1 MEPTGGFSMEK
12 EPHVFEEDDEAFLH
26 SLNALLEEP
35 EPRET
40 QAPQDAP
47 MPKKPQVGKKK
58 MPPKTGG
65 FWKKLGIGTA
75 IAAAVALAC
84 ALGIPAVTRI
94 MDPYNGQ
101 IVSDVSVGG
110 VEIGGLTK
118 GEAKKALQAAFGER
132 FSQKTMEINFSE
144 AGTVLE
150 KLNIRY
156 PANSLLI
163 SPEESHAKL
172 DTAAAVK
179 AAYALGRTDLDGSRS
194 MSLLPYL
201 GLDEAAIRSVA
212 DSYAQQLAQLYQD
225 SSYTIQGTAP
235 DVTNYDESTP
245 CQTVTLFR
253 GYPGIEID
261 ADALYNEILEGYN
274 TGSFAVSYQ
283 GTVSAKKPVSPDLDD
298 LWEQTRLA
306 PEDPS
311 VDLTSYQVISG
322 VHGYE
327 FDLAEAKQQFQNL
340 AYGESTLISLHY
352 TDPEIADEDAYF
364 QDILG
369 HCETPHGDN
378 ENRNA
383 NLRKACGMLDGLVL
397 KPGEELSYNQVL
409 GERTKELG
417 WLPAPAY
424 SGTKLVDSP
433 GGGICQVSS
442 TLYLASVYSELT
454 IVERRNHG
462 YPVSYIPLG
471 MDATVSWGFTDL
483 KIRNDSPM
491 PVKIQAEES
500 DGYVRISILGTETR
514 DYDVEMSYTV
524 GGRYVRTYMS
534 KIDKETGEVIS
545 KEPYALS
552 SYIDD
557 VY

>member
-1 MEPTGGFSMEK
+1 MEK
-12 EPHVFEEDDEAFLH
+12 EPHVFEEDDEAFLR

-35 EPRET
+35 EPQET
-40 QAPQDAP
+40 QPPRDAP

-118 GEAKKALQAAFGER
+118 GEAKKALQAAFGEQ
-132 FSQKTMEINFSE
+132 FSQKTMEIRFSE

-172 DTAAAVK
+172 DAAAAVK
-179 AAYALGRTDLDGSRS
+179 AAYALGRTDLDGSRT

-212 DSYAQQLAQLYQD
+212 DSYAQQLAQLYRD

-283 GTVSAKKPVSPDLDD
+283 GTVSAKKPVSPDLDG

-306 PEDPS
+306 PENPS
-311 VDLTSYQVISG
+311 VDLTSYQVIPG

-378 ENRNA
+378 ENRNG

-397 KPGEELSYNQVL
+397 QPGQELSYNEAL
-409 GERTKELG
+409 GPRTKELG

-471 MDATVSWGFTDL
+471 MDATVSWGFADL

-514 DYDVEMSYTV
+514 DYNVEMSYTV

-552 SYIDD
+552 GYMDD
-557 VY
+557 IY

>member
-1 MEPTGGFSMEK
+1 MEK
-12 EPHVFEEDDEAFLH
+12 EPHVFEEDDEAFLR

-47 MPKKPQVGKKK
+47 MPKKPQAGKKK

-101 IVSDVSVGG
+101 IVSDVSIGG

-118 GEAKKALQAAFGER
+118 GEAKKALQAAFGEQ
-132 FSQKTMEINFSE
+132 FSQKTMEIRFSE

-172 DTAAAVK
+172 DAAAAVK
-179 AAYALGRTDLDGSRS
+179 AAYALGRTDLDGSRT

-212 DSYAQQLAQLYQD
+212 DSYAQQLSQLYQD
-225 SSYTIQGTAP
+225 SSYTVTGDAP
-235 DVTNYDESTP
+235 DVTYFDESIP

-261 ADALYNEILEGYN
+261 ADALYDQILAGYN

-283 GTVSAKKPVSPDLDD
+283 GTVSAKKPVSPDLDG
-298 LWEQTRLA
+298 LWEQTRLT

-311 VDLTSYQVISG
+311 VDLTSYQVIPG

-364 QDILG
+364 QDVLG

-378 ENRNA
+378 ENRNG

-397 KPGEELSYNQVL
+397 QPGQELSYNEAL
-409 GERTKELG
+409 GPRTKELG

-454 IVERRNHG
+454 IVERHNHG

-471 MDATVSWGFTDL
+471 MDATVSWGFADL
-483 KIRNDSPM
+483 RIRNDSPM

-500 DGYVRISILGTETR
+500 DGYVRVSILGTETR
-514 DYDVEMSYTV
+514 DYNVEMSYTV

-534 KIDKETGEVIS
+534 KIDKESGEVIS

-552 SYIDD
+552 GYMDD
-557 VY
+557 IY

>member
-1 MEPTGGFSMEK
+1 MEK
-12 EPHVFEEDDEAFLH
+12 EPHVFEEDDEAFLR

-35 EPRET
+35 EPQET

-84 ALGIPAVTRI
+84 ILGIPAVTRI

-118 GEAKKALQAAFGER
+118 GEAKKALQAAFGEQ

-172 DTAAAVK
+172 DAAAAVK
-179 AAYALGRTDLDGSRS
+179 AAYALGRTDLDGSRT

-235 DVTNYDESTP
+235 DVANYDESAP

-261 ADALYNEILEGYN
+261 ADALYAEILEGYN

-283 GTVSAKKPVSPDLDD
+283 GTVSAKKPASPDLDG

-306 PEDPS
+306 PENPS
-311 VDLTSYQVISG
+311 VDLTSYQVIPG

-327 FDLAEAKQQFQNL
+327 FDLADAKQQFQNL

-364 QDILG
+364 QDVLG

-378 ENRNA
+378 ENRNG

-397 KPGEELSYNQVL
+397 QPGQELSYNEAL
-409 GERTKELG
+409 GPRTKELG

-454 IVERRNHG
+454 IVERHNHG

-471 MDATVSWGFTDL
+471 MDATVSWGFADL

-500 DGYVRISILGTETR
+500 DGYVRVSILGMETR
-514 DYDVEMSYTV
+514 NYDVEMSYTV

-552 SYIDD
+552 GYMDD
-557 VY
+557 IY

>member
-1 MEPTGGFSMEK
+1 MER
-12 EPHVFEEDDEAFLH
+12 EPHVFEEDDEAFLR

-35 EPRET
+35 EPQET

-47 MPKKPQVGKKK
+47 MPKKPQDGKKK

-84 ALGIPAVTRI
+84 VLGIPAVTRI

-118 GEAKKALQAAFGER
+118 GEAKKALQAAFGEQ
-132 FSQKTMEINFSE
+132 FSQKTMEIRFSE

-172 DTAAAVK
+172 DAAAAVK
-179 AAYALGRTDLDGSRS
+179 AAYALGRTDLDGSRT

-212 DSYAQQLAQLYQD
+212 DSYAQQLAQLYRD

-261 ADALYNEILEGYN
+261 ADALYAEILEGYN

-283 GTVSAKKPVSPDLDD
+283 GTVSAKKPVSPDLDG

-306 PEDPS
+306 PENPS
-311 VDLTSYQVISG
+311 VDLTSYQVIPG

-327 FDLAEAKQQFQNL
+327 FDLAEARQQFQNL

-364 QDILG
+364 QDVLG

-378 ENRNA
+378 ENRNG

-397 KPGEELSYNQVL
+397 QPGQELSYNEAL
-409 GERTKELG
+409 GPRTKELG

-471 MDATVSWGFTDL
+471 MDATVSWGFADL

-552 SYIDD
+552 GYMDD
-557 VY
+557 IY

>member
-1 MEPTGGFSMEK
+1 MEK
-12 EPHVFEEDDEAFLH
+12 EPHVFEEDDEAFLR

-35 EPRET
+35 EPQET

-47 MPKKPQVGKKK
+47 MPKKPQAGNKKT
-58 MPPKTGG
+58 PQKTGG
-65 FWKKLGIGTA
+65 FWKKLGIGAA

-101 IVSDVSVGG
+101 IISDVSVGG

-118 GEAKKALQAAFGER
+118 GEAKKALQAAFGEQ
-132 FSQKTMEINFSE
+132 FSQKTMEISFSE

-172 DTAAAVK
+172 DAAAAVK
-179 AAYALGRTDLDGSRS
+179 AAYALGRTDLDGSRT

-225 SSYTIQGTAP
+225 SSYTVQGTAP

-261 ADALYNEILEGYN
+261 ADALYAEILEGYN

-283 GTVSAKKPVSPDLDD
+283 GTVSAKKPASPDLDG

-306 PEDPS
+306 PENPS
-311 VDLTSYQVISG
+311 VDLTSYQVIPG

-327 FDLAEAKQQFQNL
+327 FDLADAKQQFQNL

-364 QDILG
+364 QDVLG

-378 ENRNA
+378 ENRNG

-397 KPGEELSYNQVL
+397 QPGQELSYNEAL
-409 GERTKELG
+409 GPRTKELG

-471 MDATVSWGFTDL
+471 MDATVSWGFADL

-514 DYDVEMSYTV
+514 NYNVEMSYTV

-552 SYIDD
+552 GYMDD
-557 VY
+557 IY

>member
-1 MEPTGGFSMEK
+1 MEK
-12 EPHVFEEDDEAFLH
+12 EPHVFEEDDEAFLR

-35 EPRET
+35 EPQET

-118 GEAKKALQAAFGER
+118 GEAKKALQAAFGEQ
-132 FSQKTMEINFSE
+132 FSQKTMEIRFSE

-172 DTAAAVK
+172 DAAAAVK
-179 AAYALGRTDLDGSRS
+179 AAYALGRTNLDGSRT

-235 DVTNYDESTP
+235 DVTNYNESTP

-261 ADALYNEILEGYN
+261 ADALYAEILEGYN

-283 GTVSAKKPVSPDLDD
+283 GTVSAKKPVSPDLDG

-306 PEDPS
+306 PKDPS
-311 VDLTSYQVISG
+311 VDLTSYQVIPG

-327 FDLAEAKQQFQNL
+327 FDLAEARQQFQNL
-340 AYGESTLISLHY
+340 AYGESALISLHY

-378 ENRNA
+378 ENRNG

-397 KPGEELSYNQVL
+397 QPGQELSYNEAL
-409 GERTKELG
+409 GPRTKELG

-471 MDATVSWGFTDL
+471 MDATVSWGFADL

-514 DYDVEMSYTV
+514 DYNVEMSYTV

-534 KIDKETGEVIS
+534 KIDKETGKVIS

-552 SYIDD
+552 GYMDD
-557 VY
+557 IY

>member
-1 MEPTGGFSMEK
+1 MEK
-12 EPHVFEEDDEAFLH
+12 EPHVFEEDDEAFLR

-35 EPRET
+35 EPQET

-65 FWKKLGIGTA
+65 FWKKLGIGVA

-118 GEAKKALQAAFGER
+118 GEAKKALQAAFGEQ

-172 DTAAAVK
+172 DAAAAVK
-179 AAYALGRTDLDGSRS
+179 AAYALGRTDLDGSRT

-225 SSYTIQGTAP
+225 SNYTIQGTAP

-283 GTVSAKKPVSPDLDD
+283 GTVSAKKPVSPDLDG

-311 VDLTSYQVISG
+311 VDLTSYQVIPG

-327 FDLAEAKQQFQNL
+327 FDLAEARQQFQNL

-364 QDILG
+364 QDVLG

-378 ENRNA
+378 ENRNG

-397 KPGEELSYNQVL
+397 QPGQELSYNEAL
-409 GERTKELG
+409 GPRTKELG

-471 MDATVSWGFTDL
+471 MDATVSWGFADL

-514 DYDVEMSYTV
+514 DYNVEMSYTV

-552 SYIDD
+552 GYMDD
-557 VY
+557 IY

>member
-1 MEPTGGFSMEK
+1 MEK
-12 EPHVFEEDDEAFLH
+12 EPHVFEEDDEAFLR

-35 EPRET
+35 EPQET
-40 QAPQDAP
+40 QAPQDTP

-118 GEAKKALQAAFGER
+118 GEAKKALQAAFGEQ

-172 DTAAAVK
+172 DAAAAVK
-179 AAYALGRTDLDGSRS
+179 AAYALGRTDLDGSRT

-212 DSYAQQLAQLYQD
+212 DSYAQQLAQLYRD

-283 GTVSAKKPVSPDLDD
+283 GTVSAKKPVSPDLDG

-311 VDLTSYQVISG
+311 VDLTSYQVIPG

-327 FDLAEAKQQFQNL
+327 FDLAEARQQFQNL

-378 ENRNA
+378 ENRNG

-397 KPGEELSYNQVL
+397 QPGQELSYNEAL
-409 GERTKELG
+409 GPRTKELG

-471 MDATVSWGFTDL
+471 MDATVSWGFAGL

-514 DYDVEMSYTV
+514 DYNVEMSYTV

-552 SYIDD
+552 GYMDD
-557 VY
+557 IY

>member
-1 MEPTGGFSMEK
+1 MEK
-12 EPHVFEEDDEAFLH
+12 EPHVFEEDDEAFLR

-35 EPRET
+35 EPQET

-118 GEAKKALQAAFGER
+118 GEAKKALQAAFGEQ
-132 FSQKTMEINFSE
+132 FSQKTMEIRFSE

-172 DTAAAVK
+172 DAAAAVK
-179 AAYALGRTDLDGSRS
+179 AAYALGRTDLNGSRT

-235 DVTNYDESTP
+235 DVTNYNESTP

-261 ADALYNEILEGYN
+261 ANALYNEILEGYN

-283 GTVSAKKPVSPDLDD
+283 GTVSAKKPVSPDLDG

-306 PEDPS
+306 PENPS
-311 VDLTSYQVISG
+311 VDLTNYQIIPG

-327 FDLAEAKQQFQNL
+327 FDLAEARQQFQNL

-364 QDILG
+364 QDVLG

-378 ENRNA
+378 ENRNG

-397 KPGEELSYNQVL
+397 QPGQELSYNEAL
-409 GERTKELG
+409 GPRTKELG

-471 MDATVSWGFTDL
+471 MDATVSWGFADL

-514 DYDVEMSYTV
+514 DYNVEMSYTV

-552 SYIDD
+552 GYMDD
-557 VY
+557 IY

>member
-1 MEPTGGFSMEK
+1 MEK
-12 EPHVFEEDDEAFLH
+12 EPHVFEEDDEAFLR

-35 EPRET
+35 EPQET

-94 MDPYNGQ
+94 MDPYNGL

-118 GEAKKALQAAFGER
+118 GEAKKALQAAFGEQ

-172 DTAAAVK
+172 DAAAAVK

-283 GTVSAKKPVSPDLDD
+283 GTVSAKKPVSPDLDG

-311 VDLTSYQVISG
+311 VDLTSYQVIPG

-327 FDLAEAKQQFQNL
+327 FDLAEARQQFQNL

-364 QDILG
+364 QDVLG

-378 ENRNA
+378 ENRNG

-397 KPGEELSYNQVL
+397 QPGQELSYNEAL
-409 GERTKELG
+409 GPRTKELG

-442 TLYLASVYSELT
+442 TLYLASIYSELT

-471 MDATVSWGFTDL
+471 MDATVSWGFADL

-514 DYDVEMSYTV
+514 DYNVEMSYTV

-552 SYIDD
+552 GYMDD
-557 VY
+557 IY

>member
-1 MEPTGGFSMEK
+1 MEK
-12 EPHVFEEDDEAFLH
+12 EPHVFEEDDEAFLR

-35 EPRET
+35 EPQET

-118 GEAKKALQAAFGER
+118 GEAKKALQAAFGEQ
-132 FSQKTMEINFSE
+132 FSQKTMEIRFSE

-172 DTAAAVK
+172 DAAAAVK
-179 AAYALGRTDLDGSRS
+179 AAYALGRTDLDGSRT

-283 GTVSAKKPVSPDLDD
+283 GTVSAKKPVSPDLDG

-311 VDLTSYQVISG
+311 VDLTSYQVIPG

-327 FDLAEAKQQFQNL
+327 FDLAEARQQFQNL
-340 AYGESTLISLHY
+340 AYGESALISLHY

-378 ENRNA
+378 ENRNG

-397 KPGEELSYNQVL
+397 QPGQELSYNEAL
-409 GERTKELG
+409 GPRTKELG

-471 MDATVSWGFTDL
+471 MDATVSWGFADL

-514 DYDVEMSYTV
+514 DYNVEMSYTV

-552 SYIDD
+552 GYMDD
-557 VY
+557 IY

>member
-1 MEPTGGFSMEK
+1 MEK
-12 EPHVFEEDDEAFLH
+12 EPHVFEEDDEAFLR

-35 EPRET
+35 EPQET

-118 GEAKKALQAAFGER
+118 GEAKKTLQAAFGEQ

-172 DTAAAVK
+172 DAAAAVK
-179 AAYALGRTDLDGSRS
+179 AAYALGRTDLDGSRT

-235 DVTNYDESTP
+235 DVTNYNESTP

-283 GTVSAKKPVSPDLDD
+283 GTVSAKKPVSPDLDG

-306 PEDPS
+306 PENPS
-311 VDLTSYQVISG
+311 VDLTSYQVIPG

-327 FDLAEAKQQFQNL
+327 FDLAEARQQFQNL

-364 QDILG
+364 QDVLG

-378 ENRNA
+378 ENRNG

-397 KPGEELSYNQVL
+397 QPGQELSYNEAL
-409 GERTKELG
+409 GPRTKELG

-471 MDATVSWGFTDL
+471 MDATVSWGFADL

-514 DYDVEMSYTV
+514 DYNVEMSYTV

-552 SYIDD
+552 GYIDD
-557 VY
+557 IY

>member
-1 MEPTGGFSMEK
+1 MEK
-12 EPHVFEEDDEAFLH
+12 EPHVFEEDDEAFLR

-35 EPRET
+35 EPQET

-118 GEAKKALQAAFGER
+118 GEAKKALQAAFGEQ
-132 FSQKTMEINFSE
+132 FSQKTMEIRFSE

-172 DTAAAVK
+172 DAAAAVK
-179 AAYALGRTDLDGSRS
+179 AAYALGRTDLDGSRT

-235 DVTNYDESTP
+235 DVTNYNESTP

-283 GTVSAKKPVSPDLDD
+283 GTVSAKKPVSPDLDG

-311 VDLTSYQVISG
+311 VDLTNYQVIPG

-327 FDLAEAKQQFQNL
+327 FDLAEARQQFQNL

-364 QDILG
+364 QDVLG

-378 ENRNA
+378 ENRNG

-397 KPGEELSYNQVL
+397 QPGQELSYNEAL
-409 GERTKELG
+409 GPRTKELG

-471 MDATVSWGFTDL
+471 MDATVSWGFADL

-514 DYDVEMSYTV
+514 DYNVEMSYTV

-552 SYIDD
+552 GYMDD
-557 VY
+557 IY

>member
-1 MEPTGGFSMEK
+1 MEK
-12 EPHVFEEDDEAFLH
+12 EPHVFEEDDEAFLR
-26 SLNALLEEP
+26 SLNALLEDP
-35 EPRET
+35 EPQET

-47 MPKKPQVGKKK
+47 MPKKPQDGKKK
-58 MPPKTGG
+58 MPPKAGG

-118 GEAKKALQAAFGER
+118 GEAKKALQAAFGEQ
-132 FSQKTMEINFSE
+132 FSQKTMDIRFSE

-172 DTAAAVK
+172 DAAAAVK
-179 AAYALGRTDLDGSRS
+179 AAYALGRTDLDGSRT

-235 DVTNYDESTP
+235 DVTNYNESTP

-283 GTVSAKKPVSPDLDD
+283 GTVSAKKPVSPDLDG

-311 VDLTSYQVISG
+311 VDLTSYQVMPG

-378 ENRNA
+378 ENRNG

-397 KPGEELSYNQVL
+397 QPGQELSYNEAL
-409 GERTKELG
+409 GPRTKELG

-471 MDATVSWGFTDL
+471 MDATVSWGFADL

-514 DYDVEMSYTV
+514 DYNVEMSYTV

-552 SYIDD
+552 GYMDD
-557 VY
+557 IY

>member
-1 MEPTGGFSMEK
+1 MEK
-12 EPHVFEEDDEAFLH
+12 EPHVFEEDDEAFLR

-35 EPRET
+35 EPQET

-84 ALGIPAVTRI
+84 VLGIPAVTRI

-118 GEAKKALQAAFGER
+118 GEAKKALQAAFGEQ

-172 DTAAAVK
+172 DAAAAVK
-179 AAYALGRTDLDGSRS
+179 AAYALGRTDLDGSRT

-225 SSYTIQGTAP
+225 SSYTVQGTAP

-261 ADALYNEILEGYN
+261 ADALYNEIMEGYN

-283 GTVSAKKPVSPDLDD
+283 GTVSAKKPVSPDLDG

-306 PEDPS
+306 PENPS
-311 VDLTSYQVISG
+311 VDLTSYQVIPG

-327 FDLAEAKQQFQNL
+327 FDLAEARQQFQNL

-364 QDILG
+364 QDVLG

-378 ENRNA
+378 ENRNG

-397 KPGEELSYNQVL
+397 QPGQELSYNEAL
-409 GERTKELG
+409 GPRTKELG

-471 MDATVSWGFTDL
+471 MDATVSWGFADL

-552 SYIDD
+552 GYMDD
-557 VY
+557 IY

>member
-1 MEPTGGFSMEK
+1 MEK
-12 EPHVFEEDDEAFLH
+12 EPHVFEEDDEAFLR

-35 EPRET
+35 EPQET

-84 ALGIPAVTRI
+84 VLGIPAVTRI

-118 GEAKKALQAAFGER
+118 GEAKKALQAAFGEQ
-132 FSQKTMEINFSE
+132 FSQKTMEISFSE

-172 DTAAAVK
+172 DAAAAVK
-179 AAYALGRTDLDGSRS
+179 AAYALGRTDLDGSRT

-225 SSYTIQGTAP
+225 SSYTVQGTAP
-235 DVTNYDESTP
+235 DVANYDESAP

-261 ADALYNEILEGYN
+261 ADALYAEILEGYN

-283 GTVSAKKPVSPDLDD
+283 GTVSAKKPVSPDLDG

-306 PEDPS
+306 PENPS
-311 VDLTSYQVISG
+311 VDLTSYQVIPG

-327 FDLAEAKQQFQNL
+327 FDLAEARQQFQNL

-364 QDILG
+364 QDVLG

-378 ENRNA
+378 ENRNG

-397 KPGEELSYNQVL
+397 QPGQELSYNEAL
-409 GERTKELG
+409 GPRTKELG

-471 MDATVSWGFTDL
+471 MDATVSWGFADL

-552 SYIDD
+552 GYMDD
-557 VY
+557 IY

>member
-1 MEPTGGFSMEK
+1 MEK
-12 EPHVFEEDDEAFLH
+12 EPHVFEEDDEAFLR

-35 EPRET
+35 EPQET
-40 QAPQDAP
+40 QPPQDAP

-118 GEAKKALQAAFGER
+118 GEAKKALQAAFGEQ

-172 DTAAAVK
+172 DAAAAVK
-179 AAYALGRTDLDGSRS
+179 AAYALGRTDLDGSRT

-283 GTVSAKKPVSPDLDD
+283 GTVSAKKPVSPDLDG

-311 VDLTSYQVISG
+311 VDLTNYQVIPG

-327 FDLAEAKQQFQNL
+327 FDLAEARQQFQNL

-364 QDILG
+364 QDVLG

-378 ENRNA
+378 ENRNG

-397 KPGEELSYNQVL
+397 QPGQELSYNEAL
-409 GERTKELG
+409 GPRTKELG

-471 MDATVSWGFTDL
+471 MDATVSWGFADL

-514 DYDVEMSYTV
+514 DYNVEMSYTV

-552 SYIDD
+552 GYIDD
-557 VY
+557 IY

>member
-1 MEPTGGFSMEK
+1 MEK
-12 EPHVFEEDDEAFLH
+12 EPHVFEEDDEAFLR

-35 EPRET
+35 EPQET

-118 GEAKKALQAAFGER
+118 GEAKKALQAAFGEQ

-172 DTAAAVK
+172 DAAAAVK
-179 AAYALGRTDLDGSRS
+179 AAYALGRTDLDGSRT

-212 DSYAQQLAQLYQD
+212 DGYAQQLAQLYQD
-225 SSYTIQGTAP
+225 SSYTVQGTAP

-283 GTVSAKKPVSPDLDD
+283 GTVSAKKPVSPDLEG

-306 PEDPS
+306 PKDPS
-311 VDLTSYQVISG
+311 VDLTSYQVIPG

-364 QDILG
+364 QDVLG

-378 ENRNA
+378 ENRNG

-397 KPGEELSYNQVL
+397 QPGQELSYNEAL
-409 GERTKELG
+409 GPRTKELG

-471 MDATVSWGFTDL
+471 MDATVSWGFADL

-552 SYIDD
+552 GYMDD
-557 VY
+557 IY

>member
-1 MEPTGGFSMEK
+1 MEK
-12 EPHVFEEDDEAFLH
+12 EPHVFEEDDEAFLR

-118 GEAKKALQAAFGER
+118 GEAKKALQAAFGEQ

-172 DTAAAVK
+172 DAAAAVK
-179 AAYALGRTDLDGSRS
+179 AAYALGRTDLDGPRT

-212 DSYAQQLAQLYQD
+212 DSYVQQLSQLYRD
-225 SSYTIQGTAP
+225 SSYTVQGTAP

-261 ADALYNEILEGYN
+261 ADALYNEIMEGYN

-283 GTVSAKKPVSPDLDD
+283 GTVSAKKPASPDLDG

-306 PEDPS
+306 PENPS
-311 VDLTSYQVISG
+311 VDLTSYQVIPG

-327 FDLAEAKQQFQNL
+327 FDLAEARQQFQNL

-364 QDILG
+364 QDVLG

-378 ENRNA
+378 ENRNG

-397 KPGEELSYNQVL
+397 QPGQELSYNEAL
-409 GERTKELG
+409 GPRTKELG

-471 MDATVSWGFTDL
+471 MDATVSWGFADL

-514 DYDVEMSYTV
+514 DYNVEMSYTV

-552 SYIDD
+552 GYMDD
-557 VY
+557 IY

>member
-1 MEPTGGFSMEK
+1 MEK
-12 EPHVFEEDDEAFLH
+12 EPHVFEEDDEAFLR

-35 EPRET
+35 EPQET

-118 GEAKKALQAAFGER
+118 GEAKKTLQAAFGEQ

-172 DTAAAVK
+172 DAAAAVK
-179 AAYALGRTDLDGSRS
+179 AAYALGRTDLDGSRT

-235 DVTNYDESTP
+235 DVTNYNESTP

-283 GTVSAKKPVSPDLDD
+283 GTVSAKKPVSPDLDG

-306 PEDPS
+306 PENPS
-311 VDLTSYQVISG
+311 VDLTSYQVIPG

-327 FDLAEAKQQFQNL
+327 FDLAEARQQFQNL

-352 TDPEIADEDAYF
+352 TDPKIADEDAYF
-364 QDILG
+364 QDVLG

-378 ENRNA
+378 ENRNG

-397 KPGEELSYNQVL
+397 QPGQELSYNEAL
-409 GERTKELG
+409 GPRTKELG

-471 MDATVSWGFTDL
+471 MDATVSWGFADL

-514 DYDVEMSYTV
+514 DYNVEMSYTV

-552 SYIDD
+552 GYMDD
-557 VY
+557 IY

>member
-1 MEPTGGFSMEK
+1 MEK
-12 EPHVFEEDDEAFLH
+12 EPHVFEEDDEAFLR

-35 EPRET
+35 EPQET

-118 GEAKKALQAAFGER
+118 GEAKKALQAAFGEQ

-172 DTAAAVK
+172 DAAAAVK
-179 AAYALGRTDLDGSRS
+179 AAYALGRTDLDGSRT

-283 GTVSAKKPVSPDLDD
+283 GTVSAKKPVFPDLDG

-306 PEDPS
+306 PKDPS
-311 VDLTSYQVISG
+311 VDLTSYQVIPG

-327 FDLAEAKQQFQNL
+327 FDLAEARQQFQNL

-364 QDILG
+364 QDVLG

-378 ENRNA
+378 ENRNG

-397 KPGEELSYNQVL
+397 QPGQELSYNEAL
-409 GERTKELG
+409 GPRTKELG

-471 MDATVSWGFTDL
+471 MDATVSWGFADL

-552 SYIDD
+552 GYMDD
-557 VY
+557 IY

>member
-1 MEPTGGFSMEK
+1 MEK
-12 EPHVFEEDDEAFLH
+12 EPHVFEEDDEAFLR

-35 EPRET
+35 EPQET
-40 QAPQDAP
+40 QPPQDAP

-118 GEAKKALQAAFGER
+118 GEAKKALQAAFGEQ
-132 FSQKTMEINFSE
+132 FSQKTMEIRFSE

-172 DTAAAVK
+172 DAAAAVK

-225 SSYTIQGTAP
+225 SSYTVQGTAP
-235 DVTNYDESTP
+235 DVTNYNESTP

-283 GTVSAKKPVSPDLDD
+283 GTVSAKKPVSPDLDG
-298 LWEQTRLA
+298 LWEQIRLA

-311 VDLTSYQVISG
+311 VDLTSYQVIPG

-378 ENRNA
+378 ENRNG

-397 KPGEELSYNQVL
+397 QPGQELSYNEAL
-409 GERTKELG
+409 GPRTKELG

-442 TLYLASVYSELT
+442 TLYLASIYSELT

-471 MDATVSWGFTDL
+471 MDATVSWGFADL

-552 SYIDD
+552 GYMDD
-557 VY
+557 IY

>member
-1 MEPTGGFSMEK
+1 MEK
-12 EPHVFEEDDEAFLH
+12 EPHVFEEDDEAFLR

-35 EPRET
+35 EPQET

-118 GEAKKALQAAFGER
+118 GEAKKALQAAFGEQ

-172 DTAAAVK
+172 DAAAAVK

-225 SSYTIQGTAP
+225 SSYTVQGTAP
-235 DVTNYDESTP
+235 DVTNYNESTP

-283 GTVSAKKPVSPDLDD
+283 GTVSAKKPVSPDLEG

-306 PEDPS
+306 PKDPS
-311 VDLTSYQVISG
+311 VDLTSYQVIPG

-340 AYGESTLISLHY
+340 AYGVSTLISLHY

-364 QDILG
+364 QDVLG

-378 ENRNA
+378 ENRNG

-397 KPGEELSYNQVL
+397 QPGQELSYNEAL
-409 GERTKELG
+409 GPRTKELG

-471 MDATVSWGFTDL
+471 MDATVSWGFADL

-552 SYIDD
+552 GYMDD
-557 VY
+557 IY

>member
-1 MEPTGGFSMEK
+1 MEK
-12 EPHVFEEDDEAFLH
+12 EPHVFEEDDEAFLR

-35 EPRET
+35 EPQET

-118 GEAKKALQAAFGER
+118 GEAKKALQAAFGEQ

-172 DTAAAVK
+172 DAAAAVK
-179 AAYALGRTDLDGSRS
+179 AAYALGRTDLDGSRT

-235 DVTNYDESTP
+235 DVTNYNESTP

-283 GTVSAKKPVSPDLDD
+283 GTVSAKKPVSPDLDG

-311 VDLTSYQVISG
+311 VDLTSYQIIPG

-327 FDLAEAKQQFQNL
+327 FDLAEARQQFQNL

-364 QDILG
+364 QDVLG

-378 ENRNA
+378 ENRNG

-397 KPGEELSYNQVL
+397 QPGQELSYNEAL
-409 GERTKELG
+409 GPRTKELG

-471 MDATVSWGFTDL
+471 MDATVSWGFADL

-552 SYIDD
+552 GYMDD
-557 VY
+557 IY

>member
-1 MEPTGGFSMEK
+1 MEK
-12 EPHVFEEDDEAFLH
+12 EPHVFEEDDEAFLR

-35 EPRET
+35 EPQET

-84 ALGIPAVTRI
+84 VLGIPAVTRI

-118 GEAKKALQAAFGER
+118 GEAKKALQAAFGEQ

-172 DTAAAVK
+172 DAAAAVK
-179 AAYALGRTDLDGSRS
+179 AAYALGRTDLDGSRT

-225 SSYTIQGTAP
+225 SSYTVQGTAP

-261 ADALYNEILEGYN
+261 ADALYNEIMEGYN

-283 GTVSAKKPVSPDLDD
+283 GTVSAKKPVSPDLDG

-306 PEDPS
+306 PENPS
-311 VDLTSYQVISG
+311 VDLTSYQVIPG

-327 FDLAEAKQQFQNL
+327 FDLAEARQQFQNL

-364 QDILG
+364 QDVLG

-378 ENRNA
+378 ENRNG

-397 KPGEELSYNQVL
+397 QPGQELSYNEAL
-409 GERTKELG
+409 GPRTKELG

-471 MDATVSWGFTDL
+471 MDATVSWGFADL

-514 DYDVEMSYTV
+514 DYNVEMSYTV

-534 KIDKETGEVIS
+534 KIDKGTGEVIS

-552 SYIDD
+552 GYMDD
-557 VY
+557 IY

>member
-1 MEPTGGFSMEK
+1 MEK
-12 EPHVFEEDDEAFLH
+12 EPHVFEEDDEAFLR

-35 EPRET
+35 EPQET
-40 QAPQDAP
+40 QAPQNAP
-47 MPKKPQVGKKK
+47 MPKKPQDGKKK

-118 GEAKKALQAAFGER
+118 GEAKKALQAAFGEQ
-132 FSQKTMEINFSE
+132 FSQKTMEIRFSE

-163 SPEESHAKL
+163 SPEDSHAKL
-172 DTAAAVK
+172 DAAAAVK
-179 AAYALGRTDLDGSRS
+179 AAYALGRTDLDGSRT

-235 DVTNYDESTP
+235 DVTNYNESTP

-283 GTVSAKKPVSPDLDD
+283 GTVSAKKPVSPDLEG

-311 VDLTSYQVISG
+311 VDLTNYQVIPG

-327 FDLAEAKQQFQNL
+327 FDLAEARQQFQNL

-364 QDILG
+364 QDVLG

-378 ENRNA
+378 ENRNG

-397 KPGEELSYNQVL
+397 QPGQELSYNEAL
-409 GERTKELG
+409 GPRTKELG

-471 MDATVSWGFTDL
+471 MDATVSWGFADL

-514 DYDVEMSYTV
+514 DYNVEMSYTV

-552 SYIDD
+552 GYMDD
-557 VY
+557 IY

>member
-1 MEPTGGFSMEK
+1 MEK
-12 EPHVFEEDDEAFLH
+12 EPHVFEEDDEAFLR

-35 EPRET
+35 EPQET
-40 QAPQDAP
+40 QAPQNAP
-47 MPKKPQVGKKK
+47 MPKKPQDGKKK

-118 GEAKKALQAAFGER
+118 GEAKKALQAAFGEQ
-132 FSQKTMEINFSE
+132 FSQKTMEIRFSE

-163 SPEESHAKL
+163 SPEDSHAKL
-172 DTAAAVK
+172 DAAAAVK

-235 DVTNYDESTP
+235 DVTNYNESTP

-283 GTVSAKKPVSPDLDD
+283 GTVSAKKPVSPDLEG

-311 VDLTSYQVISG
+311 VDLTNYQVIPG

-327 FDLAEAKQQFQNL
+327 FDLAEARQQFQNL

-364 QDILG
+364 QDVLG

-378 ENRNA
+378 ENRNG

-397 KPGEELSYNQVL
+397 QPGQELSYNEAL
-409 GERTKELG
+409 GPRTKELG

-471 MDATVSWGFTDL
+471 MDATVSWGFADL

-514 DYDVEMSYTV
+514 DYNVEMSYTV

-552 SYIDD
+552 GYMDD
-557 VY
+557 IY

>member
-1 MEPTGGFSMEK
+1 MEK
-12 EPHVFEEDDEAFLH
+12 EPHVFEEDDEAFLR

-35 EPRET
+35 EPQET
-40 QAPQDAP
+40 QAPQDTP

-118 GEAKKALQAAFGER
+118 GEAKKALQAAFGEQ

-172 DTAAAVK
+172 DAAAAVK
-179 AAYALGRTDLDGSRS
+179 AAYALGRTDLDGSRT

-261 ADALYNEILEGYN
+261 ADALYAEILEGYN

-283 GTVSAKKPVSPDLDD
+283 GTVSAKKPVSPDLDG

-311 VDLTSYQVISG
+311 VDLTNYQVIPG

-327 FDLAEAKQQFQNL
+327 FDLAEARQQFQNL
-340 AYGESTLISLHY
+340 AYGESALISLHY

-364 QDILG
+364 QDVLG

-378 ENRNA
+378 ENRNG

-397 KPGEELSYNQVL
+397 QPGQELSYNEAL
-409 GERTKELG
+409 GPRTKELG

-471 MDATVSWGFTDL
+471 MDATVSWGFADL

-552 SYIDD
+552 GYMDD
-557 VY
+557 IY

>member
-1 MEPTGGFSMEK
+1 MEK
-12 EPHVFEEDDEAFLH
+12 EPHVFEEDDEAFLR
-26 SLNALLEEP
+26 SLNALLEDP
-35 EPRET
+35 EPQET

-47 MPKKPQVGKKK
+47 MPKKPQDGKKK
-58 MPPKTGG
+58 MPPKAGG

-118 GEAKKALQAAFGER
+118 GEAKKALQAAFGEQ

-172 DTAAAVK
+172 DAAAAVK
-179 AAYALGRTDLDGSRS
+179 AAYALGRTDLDGSRT

-283 GTVSAKKPVSPDLDD
+283 GTVSAKKPVSPDLEG

-311 VDLTSYQVISG
+311 VDLTSYQVIPG

-364 QDILG
+364 QDVLG

-378 ENRNA
+378 ENRNG

-397 KPGEELSYNQVL
+397 QPGQELSYNEAL
-409 GERTKELG
+409 GPRTKELG

-471 MDATVSWGFTDL
+471 MDATVSWGFADL

-552 SYIDD
+552 GYMDD
-557 VY
+557 IY

>member
-1 MEPTGGFSMEK
+1 MEK
-12 EPHVFEEDDEAFLH
+12 EPHVFEEDDEAFLR
-26 SLNALLEEP
+26 SLNALLEDP
-35 EPRET
+35 EPQET

-118 GEAKKALQAAFGER
+118 GEAKKALQAAFGEQ

-172 DTAAAVK
+172 DAAAAVK
-179 AAYALGRTDLDGSRS
+179 AAYALGRTDLDGSRT

-225 SSYTIQGTAP
+225 SSYTVQGTAP
-235 DVTNYDESTP
+235 DVTNYNESTP

-283 GTVSAKKPVSPDLDD
+283 GTVSAKKPVSPDLDG
-298 LWEQTRLA
+298 LWKQTRLA
-306 PEDPS
+306 PENPS
-311 VDLTSYQVISG
+311 VDLTSYQVIPG

-327 FDLAEAKQQFQNL
+327 FDLAEARQQFQNL
-340 AYGESTLISLHY
+340 AYGESALISLHY

-364 QDILG
+364 QDVLG

-378 ENRNA
+378 ENRNG

-397 KPGEELSYNQVL
+397 QPGQGLSYNEAL
-409 GERTKELG
+409 GPRTKELG

-471 MDATVSWGFTDL
+471 MDATVSWGFADL
-483 KIRNDSPM
+483 KVRNDSPM

-552 SYIDD
+552 GYMDD
-557 VY
+557 IY

>member
-1 MEPTGGFSMEK
+1 MEK
-12 EPHVFEEDDEAFLH
+12 EPHVFEEDDEAFLR

-35 EPRET
+35 EPQET

-118 GEAKKALQAAFGER
+118 GEAKKALQAAFGEQ

-172 DTAAAVK
+172 DAAAAVK
-179 AAYALGRTDLDGSRS
+179 AAYALGRTDLDGSRT

-261 ADALYNEILEGYN
+261 ADALYAEILEGYN

-283 GTVSAKKPVSPDLDD
+283 GTVSAKKPVSPDLDG

-306 PEDPS
+306 PKDPS
-311 VDLTSYQVISG
+311 VDLTSYQVIPG

-327 FDLAEAKQQFQNL
+327 FDLAEARQQFQNL

-364 QDILG
+364 QDVLG

-378 ENRNA
+378 ENRNG

-397 KPGEELSYNQVL
+397 QPGQELSYNEAL
-409 GERTKELG
+409 GPRTKELG

-471 MDATVSWGFTDL
+471 MDATVSWGFADL

-514 DYDVEMSYTV
+514 DYNVEMSYTV

-552 SYIDD
+552 GYMDD
-557 VY
+557 IY

>member
-1 MEPTGGFSMEK
+1 MEK
-12 EPHVFEEDDEAFLH
+12 EPHVFEEDDEAFLR

-35 EPRET
+35 EPQET

-84 ALGIPAVTRI
+84 VLGIPAVTRI

-118 GEAKKALQAAFGER
+118 GEAKKALQAAFGEQ

-163 SPEESHAKL
+163 TPEESHAKL
-172 DTAAAVK
+172 DAAAAVK
-179 AAYALGRTDLDGSRS
+179 AAYALGRTDLDGSRT

-212 DSYAQQLAQLYQD
+212 DSYAQQLAQLYRD

-235 DVTNYDESTP
+235 DVANYDESTP

-283 GTVSAKKPVSPDLDD
+283 GTVSAKKPVSPDLDG

-311 VDLTSYQVISG
+311 VDLTSYQVIPG

-327 FDLAEAKQQFQNL
+327 FDLAEARQQFQNL

-352 TDPEIADEDAYF
+352 TNPEIADEDAYF
-364 QDILG
+364 QDVLG

-378 ENRNA
+378 ENRNG

-397 KPGEELSYNQVL
+397 QPGQELSYNEAL
-409 GERTKELG
+409 GPRTKELG

-471 MDATVSWGFTDL
+471 MDATVSWGFADL

-514 DYDVEMSYTV
+514 NYNVEMSYTV

-552 SYIDD
+552 GYMDD
-557 VY
+557 IY

>member
-1 MEPTGGFSMEK
+1 MEK
-12 EPHVFEEDDEAFLH
+12 EPHVFEEDDEAFLR

-35 EPRET
+35 EPQET

-118 GEAKKALQAAFGER
+118 GEAKKALQAAFGEQ

-172 DTAAAVK
+172 DAAAAVK
-179 AAYALGRTDLDGSRS
+179 AAYALGRTDLDGSRT

-261 ADALYNEILEGYN
+261 ADALYSEILEGYN

-283 GTVSAKKPVSPDLDD
+283 GTVSAKKPVSPDLDG

-306 PEDPS
+306 PENPS
-311 VDLTSYQVISG
+311 VDLTNYQVIPG

-327 FDLAEAKQQFQNL
+327 FDLAEARQQFQNL

-364 QDILG
+364 QDVLG

-378 ENRNA
+378 ENRNG

-397 KPGEELSYNQVL
+397 QPGQELSYNEAL
-409 GERTKELG
+409 GPRTKELG

-471 MDATVSWGFTDL
+471 MDATVSWGFADL

-514 DYDVEMSYTV
+514 DYNVEMSYTV

-552 SYIDD
+552 GYMDD
-557 VY
+557 IY

>member
-1 MEPTGGFSMEK
+1 MEK
-12 EPHVFEEDDEAFLH
+12 EPHVFEEDDEAFLR

-35 EPRET
+35 EPQET
-40 QAPQDAP
+40 QAPQEAP
-47 MPKKPQVGKKK
+47 MPKKPQDGKKK
-58 MPPKTGG
+58 MPPKAGG

-118 GEAKKALQAAFGER
+118 GEAKKALQAAFGEQ
-132 FSQKTMEINFSE
+132 FSQKTMEIRFSE

-172 DTAAAVK
+172 DAAAAVK
-179 AAYALGRTDLDGSRS
+179 AAYTLGRTDLDGSRT

-235 DVTNYDESTP
+235 DVTNYNESTP

-261 ADALYNEILEGYN
+261 ANALYNEILEGYN

-283 GTVSAKKPVSPDLDD
+283 GTVSAKKPVSPDLDG

-306 PEDPS
+306 PENPS
-311 VDLTSYQVISG
+311 VDLTSYQVIPG

-327 FDLAEAKQQFQNL
+327 FDLAEARQQFQNL

-378 ENRNA
+378 ENRNG

-397 KPGEELSYNQVL
+397 QPGQELSYNEAL
-409 GERTKELG
+409 GPRTKELG

-471 MDATVSWGFTDL
+471 MDATVSWGFADL

-514 DYDVEMSYTV
+514 DYNVEMSYTV

-552 SYIDD
+552 GYMDD
-557 VY
+557 IY

>member
-1 MEPTGGFSMEK
+1 MEK
-12 EPHVFEEDDEAFLH
+12 EPHVFEEDDEAFLR

-35 EPRET
+35 EPQET

-118 GEAKKALQAAFGER
+118 GEAKKALQAAFGEQ
-132 FSQKTMEINFSE
+132 FSQKTMEIRFSE

-172 DTAAAVK
+172 DAAAAVK
-179 AAYALGRTDLDGSRS
+179 AAYALGRTDLDGSRT

-225 SSYTIQGTAP
+225 SSYTVQGTAP
-235 DVTNYDESTP
+235 DVTNYNESTP

-283 GTVSAKKPVSPDLDD
+283 GTVSAKKPVSPDLDG
-298 LWEQTRLA
+298 LWKQTRLA
-306 PEDPS
+306 PENPS
-311 VDLTSYQVISG
+311 VDLTSYQVIPG

-327 FDLAEAKQQFQNL
+327 FDLAEARQQFQNL
-340 AYGESTLISLHY
+340 AYGESALISLHY

-378 ENRNA
+378 ENRNG

-397 KPGEELSYNQVL
+397 QPGQELSYNEAL
-409 GERTKELG
+409 GPRTKELG

-471 MDATVSWGFTDL
+471 MDATVSWGFADL

-500 DGYVRISILGTETR
+500 DGYVRVSILGTETR

-552 SYIDD
+552 GYMDD
-557 VY
+557 IY

>member
-1 MEPTGGFSMEK
+1 MEK
-12 EPHVFEEDDEAFLH
+12 EPHVFEEDDEAFLR

-35 EPRET
+35 EPQET

-84 ALGIPAVTRI
+84 VLGIPAVTRI

-118 GEAKKALQAAFGER
+118 GEAKKALQAAFGEQ
-132 FSQKTMEINFSE
+132 FSQKTMEIRFSE

-172 DTAAAVK
+172 DAAAAVK
-179 AAYALGRTDLDGSRS
+179 AAYALGRTDLDGSRT

-235 DVTNYDESTP
+235 DVANYDESTP

-261 ADALYNEILEGYN
+261 ADALYAEILEGYN

-283 GTVSAKKPVSPDLDD
+283 GTVSAKKPVSPDLDG

-306 PEDPS
+306 PENPS
-311 VDLTSYQVISG
+311 VDLTSYQVIPG

-327 FDLAEAKQQFQNL
+327 FDLADAKQQFQNL

-352 TDPEIADEDAYF
+352 TNSEIADEDAYF
-364 QDILG
+364 QDVLG

-378 ENRNA
+378 ENRNG

-397 KPGEELSYNQVL
+397 QPGQELSYNEAL
-409 GERTKELG
+409 GPRTKELG

-471 MDATVSWGFTDL
+471 MDATVSWGFADL

-552 SYIDD
+552 GYMDD
-557 VY
+557 IY

>member
-1 MEPTGGFSMEK
+1 MEK
-12 EPHVFEEDDEAFLH
+12 EPHVFEEDDEAFLR

-35 EPRET
+35 EPQET

-94 MDPYNGQ
+94 MDPHNGQ

-118 GEAKKALQAAFGER
+118 GEAKKALQAAFGEQ

-172 DTAAAVK
+172 DAAAAVK
-179 AAYALGRTDLDGSRS
+179 AAYALGRTDLDGSRT

-283 GTVSAKKPVSPDLDD
+283 GTVSAKKPVFPDLDG

-306 PEDPS
+306 PKDPS
-311 VDLTSYQVISG
+311 VDLTSYQVIPG

-327 FDLAEAKQQFQNL
+327 FDLAEARQQFQNL

-364 QDILG
+364 QDVLG

-378 ENRNA
+378 ENRNG

-397 KPGEELSYNQVL
+397 QPGQELSYNEAL
-409 GERTKELG
+409 GPRTKELG

-471 MDATVSWGFTDL
+471 MDATVSWGFADL

-514 DYDVEMSYTV
+514 DYNVEMSYTV

-552 SYIDD
+552 GYMDD

>member
-1 MEPTGGFSMEK
+1 MEK
-12 EPHVFEEDDEAFLH
+12 EPHVFEEDDEAFLR

-35 EPRET
+35 EPQET

-118 GEAKKALQAAFGER
+118 GEAKKALQAAFGEQ

-172 DTAAAVK
+172 DAAAAVK
-179 AAYALGRTDLDGSRS
+179 AAYALGRTDLDGSRT

-201 GLDEAAIRSVA
+201 GLDEAAIQSVA

-261 ADALYNEILEGYN
+261 ADALYAEILEGYN

-283 GTVSAKKPVSPDLDD
+283 GTVSAKKPVSPDLDG

-311 VDLTSYQVISG
+311 VDLTSYQVIPG

-327 FDLAEAKQQFQNL
+327 FDLAEARQQFQNL

-364 QDILG
+364 QDVLG

-378 ENRNA
+378 ENRNG

-397 KPGEELSYNQVL
+397 QPGQELSYNEAL
-409 GERTKELG
+409 GPRTKELG

-454 IVERRNHG
+454 IVERHNHG

-471 MDATVSWGFTDL
+471 MDATVSWGFADL

-500 DGYVRISILGTETR
+500 DGYVRVSILGTETR
-514 DYDVEMSYTV
+514 DYNVEMSYTV

-534 KIDKETGEVIS
+534 KIDKESGEVIS

-552 SYIDD
+552 GYMDD
-557 VY
+557 IY